1 MGSGQPSEMCKRLGV
16 FLLAP
21 NSSQAVLHFPSR
33 QNLVGQ
39 QGQFGQRADAESGY
53 YNLRNKNPLLR
64 ILSQPMWMSMHH
76 IHRIPFKHVYIHL
89 VLVTCLL
96 RALFFK
102 ASLYQ
107 EKIGHMGSTQCQGL
121 SSHVNK
127 SHMGSI
133 EFVLII
139 EKITHMGCISIP
151 LAHVIMFPLQS
162 LLLFLTL
169 PPCSPKVSQSCC
181 NYFLQISF
189 FDFFFFFSSP
199 GGL

>member
-1 MGSGQPSEMCKRLGV
+1 
-16 FLLAP
+16 
-21 NSSQAVLHFPSR
+21 
-33 QNLVGQ
+33 
-39 QGQFGQRADAESGY
+39 
-53 YNLRNKNPLLR
+53 
-64 ILSQPMWMSMHH
+64 
-76 IHRIPFKHVYIHL
+76 
-89 VLVTCLL
+89 
-96 RALFFK
+96 
-102 ASLYQ
+102 
-107 EKIGHMGSTQCQGL
+107 MGSTQCQGL

-139 EKITHMGCISIP
+139 EKKTHMGCISIP

-189 FDFFFFFSSP
+189 FNFFFFFSHHQEVYNLLDLLEYDYRVETMVLAYDHMRP
-199 GGL
+199 